1 MPQVIA
7 VLNQKGGSGKTTI
20 AINLAH
26 ALKLAGSNV
35 LLVDSDPQ
43 GSARDWNEAN
53 QGQVLPVVGLDRETL
68 PTDLAA
74 ISGGYDYVVIDGAP
88 QIAKLAAAAIKC
100 ADLVLIPVQP
110 SPFDIWATADLV
122 ELIKTRQIITE
133 GKPLAAFVISRAIKH
148 TKLSQ
153 EVNEAL
159 EGYDLPIL
167 EQGTS
172 QRVIYPTVASTGQTV
187 FSELGNPAI
196 AEIEALAQEVME
208 LLA

>member
-26 ALKLAGSNV
+26 ALKLAGSKV

-74 ISGGYDYVVIDGAP
+74 IAGGYDYVVIDGAP

-122 ELIKTRQIITE
+122 ELIKTRQTITE

-159 EGYDLPIL
+159 EGYELPIL

-196 AEIEALAQEVME
+196 AEIEALAKEVLE
-208 LLA
+208 LLP

>member
-26 ALKLAGSNV
+26 ALKLAGSKV

-74 ISGGYDYVVIDGAP
+74 IAGGYDYVVIDGAP
-88 QIAKLAAAAIKC
+88 QLAKLAAAAIKC

-122 ELIKTRQIITE
+122 ELIKTRQTITE

-159 EGYDLPIL
+159 EGYELPIL

-196 AEIEALAQEVME
+196 AEIEALAKEVLE
-208 LLA
+208 LLP

>member
-26 ALKLAGSNV
+26 ALKLAGSKV

-74 ISGGYDYVVIDGAP
+74 IAGGYDYVVIDGAP
-88 QIAKLAAAAIKC
+88 QLAKLAAAAIKC

-122 ELIKTRQIITE
+122 ELIKTRQTITE

-159 EGYDLPIL
+159 EEYELPIL

-196 AEIEALAQEVME
+196 AEIEALAQEVLE
-208 LLA
+208 LLP

>member
-26 ALKLAGSNV
+26 ALKLAGSKV

-68 PTDLAA
+68 PTDLDA

-88 QIAKLAAAAIKC
+88 QLAKLAAAAIKC

-122 ELIKTRQIITE
+122 ELIKTRQTITE

-159 EGYDLPIL
+159 EEYELPIL

-196 AEIEALAQEVME
+196 AEIEALAQEVLE
-208 LLA
+208 LLP

>member
-26 ALKLAGSNV
+26 ALKLAGSKV

-88 QIAKLAAAAIKC
+88 QLAKLAAAAIKC

-122 ELIKTRQIITE
+122 ELIKTRQTITE

-159 EGYDLPIL
+159 EGYELPIL

-196 AEIEALAQEVME
+196 AEIEALAQEVLE
-208 LLA
+208 LLP

>member
-26 ALKLAGSNV
+26 ALKLAGSKV

-74 ISGGYDYVVIDGAP
+74 IAGGYDYVVIDGAP
-88 QIAKLAAAAIKC
+88 QLAKLAAAAIKC

-122 ELIKTRQIITE
+122 ELIKTRQTITE

-159 EGYDLPIL
+159 EGYELPIL

-196 AEIEALAQEVME
+196 AEIEALAQEVLE
-208 LLA
+208 LLP